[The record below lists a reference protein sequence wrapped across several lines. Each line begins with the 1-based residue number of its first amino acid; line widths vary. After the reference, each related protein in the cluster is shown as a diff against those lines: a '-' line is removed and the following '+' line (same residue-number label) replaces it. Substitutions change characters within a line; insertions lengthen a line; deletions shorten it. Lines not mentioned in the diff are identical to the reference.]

1 MTSAVSQNIEHN
13 QNIKHSFGKV
23 GVLCGGLSP
32 ERPVSLNSGA
42 AVHKGLLEAGVN
54 AVLIDIGEN
63 PVEQLNEAKIDRA
76 FLILHGPGGEDGHM
90 QGLLEALNIPYTGSG
105 VAASALTMDKFRTKL
120 LWQGKGLPT
129 ARFEVLTEESDWA
142 EILERLGG
150 KVMVK
155 PACEGSSLGMSSA
168 ASVAELKAA
177 FELASGHDKTV
188 IAERWL
194 SGREFSVSILGDQ
207 VLPAI
212 ELKTSQEFYTYD
224 AKYVSDETQYQ
235 CPAPV
240 DEAVLEEMN
249 RISLAAFETLGCRGW
264 GRVDLMMDES
274 GLFMLLEAN
283 TAPGMTSHSLVPISA
298 TQIGM
303 NFSQLVV
310 RILELS
316 FDAFPSASGQEARS

>member
-1 MTSAVSQNIEHN
+1 MASLMTRD
-13 QNIKHSFGKV
+13 FGKV

-32 ERPVSLNSGA
+32 ERLVSLDSGA
-42 AVHKGLLEAGVN
+42 AVYKGLLEAGVN

-63 PVEQLNEAKIDRA
+63 PVDQLTDAEIDRA

-90 QGLLEALNIPYTGSG
+90 QGLLEALKIPYTGSG

-129 ARFEVLTEESDWA
+129 ARFEVLDERSNWA
-142 EILERLGG
+142 EVLERLGG

-168 ASVAELKAA
+168 ASIAELKAA
-177 FELASGHDKTV
+177 YELAVRHDNTV

-194 SGREFSVSILGDQ
+194 SGCEYTVAIIGDD

-212 ELKTSQEFYTYD
+212 GLKTDQEFYTYD
-224 AKYVSDETQYQ
+224 AKYVSEQTQYL

-240 DEAVLEEMN
+240 DDRVLEEMN
-249 RISLAAFETLGCRGW
+249 RISLAAFETLGCCGW

-274 GLFMLLEAN
+274 GLLMLLEAN
-283 TAPGMTSHSLVPISA
+283 TAPGMTSHSLVPMSA
-298 TQIGM
+298 AQAGI
-303 NFSQLVV
+303 NFNDLVV

-316 FDAFPSASGQEARS
+316 LEVFPLQVDV